1 MLSNNKCVCCS
12 DSSGHPTRS
21 IGRKNTAVKD
31 RDYCDYYHTLKQKTA
46 RTILLTVM
54 LLVFYRRCSE
64 RGSYITLCRD
74 YSRRGRIRS
83 LILINVNSENGF
95 SRVYLILITS
105 RRSRKFSLFH
115 FDKNISMIAPDHAH
129 VSMFENAVEKIRAL
143 HAPSF
148 YPLNLTRRSYELRIS
163 PVHSPSRLKYTF
175 YELYFMNLS
184 KCLLTMVSL
193 ARPEQFSIR
202 SEKGNFE
209 KERESRATSNFTAC
223 LQHPPYPN
231 TRPRSNF
238 RISLRT
244 RNII

>member
-1 MLSNNKCVCCS
+1 M
-12 DSSGHPTRS
+12 
-21 IGRKNTAVKD
+21 
-31 RDYCDYYHTLKQKTA
+31 KQKTA

-209 KERESRATSNFTAC
+209 KERESRATSPRAC
-223 LQHPPYPN
+223 SILRIRIHGRGVIFVSRSELAILSDDN
-231 TRPRSNF
+231 TRKKLMARICRMPQRS
-238 RISLRT
+238 
-244 RNII
+244 